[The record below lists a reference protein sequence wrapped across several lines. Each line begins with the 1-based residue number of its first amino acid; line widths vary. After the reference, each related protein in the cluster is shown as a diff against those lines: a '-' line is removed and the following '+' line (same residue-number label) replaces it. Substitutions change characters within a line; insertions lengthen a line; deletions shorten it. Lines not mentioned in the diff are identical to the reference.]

1 MLAKKLSGVMGA
13 TVAIALV
20 VVALWG
26 WGQSRVLVAKADN
39 PQLALWA
46 VRSAAIAAL
55 AAAQVLGLT
64 FVVGVFIG
72 RRDRTGE
79 MMRLM
84 AGFVCTFALLGAIAM
99 ALLSR

>member
-1 MLAKKLSGVMGA
+1 MIAKKLSGVMGA

-26 WGQSRVLVAKADN
+26 WGESTALVRKADN

-55 AAAQVLGLT
+55 AGAQVLGLT

-72 RRDRTGE
+72 RRDRSGD
-79 MMRLM
+79 MMRLA
-84 AGFVCTFALLGAIAM
+84 AGFVCTVALLGAIAM

>member
-55 AAAQVLGLT
+55 AAKHGEALDS
-64 FVVGVFIG
+64 G
-72 RRDRTGE
+72 RV
-79 MMRLM
+79 
-84 AGFVCTFALLGAIAM
+84 AGAG
-99 ALLSR
+99 